1 MIEFIPMERIL
12 GIPEGGIKTFFRR
25 LLRRNETPD
34 PTKVLL
40 NVLDYSI
47 GVHYQFMMGQ
57 DSRSAY
63 LMGEKLPHERIAENR
78 RAFLEDFLLDVGSH
92 PREIRKSVLDNLI
105 VISEPLVGK
114 PYYLLSPKGILEQ
127 SIYAVV
133 IPGIRETLTDAQ
145 PNNPE
150 IKTT

>member
-25 LLRRNETPD
+25 LLRGNEPPD

-40 NVLDYSI
+40 DELDYSI
-47 GVHYQFMMGQ
+47 GVHYRFMMGQ
-57 DSRSAY
+57 DSRSTY
-63 LMGEKLPHERIAENR
+63 SMGEKLPHERIAESR
-78 RAFLEDFLLDVGSH
+78 RTLLEDFLLDVGSH
-92 PREIRKSVLDNLI
+92 PREIRKSVLDNFI
-105 VISEPLVGK
+105 AISESLVGK
-114 PYYLLSPKGILEQ
+114 PSYLLSPREILEQ

-133 IPGIRETLTDAQ
+133 IPGIRGTLTDAQ